1 MTELKRVV
9 IASGGTGGHFY
20 PGLALANELRSRGGW
35 EPLFLVKKG
44 DISIAALQEN
54 YYPYAEIDMIS
65 LPRSFNPAAHLSFM
79 WKAASSLA
87 VCRRIIRDFKPV
99 LVFGTGSYISFPAA
113 LAAYLTGV
121 PAMIHE
127 SNAKFG
133 LGNRLCARFVSKI
146 ALGLPIKDNPFSDR
160 SELTG
165 TPIRD
170 AFSSHADPAEARA
183 RLNLKEGVPVVLV
196 FGGSQGAR
204 RLNRAAAAAFKKL
217 KEGGT
222 AFQVLHVTGK
232 RDYAETLRF
241 YCELGLAGPPP
252 EEFTHRREPQPVS
265 PYGAPGLKILEY
277 CEGMN
282 SLYAAADLVCCRAGA
297 GTITELLHLRKPSI
311 LVPLPSSAAGHQ
323 LENAGILTRAGAAVT
338 VEEAHAFKER
348 LARELG
354 RLLAGPAAL
363 EKMRVA
369 FSALKDLPDPMRAA
383 ANIAAAMEN
392 ILAR

>member
-1 MTELKRVV
+1 MTELNTRRVV

-20 PGLALANELRSRGGW
+20 PGLALANELRARGGW

-44 DISIAALQEN
+44 DISIAVLREN
-54 YYPYAEIDMIS
+54 YYPYAEIDMVS
-65 LPRSFNPAAHLSFM
+65 LPRSLSPAAHLSFL
-79 WKAASSLA
+79 WKAAASLA
-87 VCRRIIRDFKPV
+87 VCRRVIRDFKPV

-133 LGNRLCARFVSKI
+133 LGNRLCARFASKV
-146 ALGLPIKDNPFSDR
+146 ALGLPIKDNPFRDR

-165 TPIRD
+165 TPIRE
-170 AFSSHADPAEARA
+170 AFSSPADPAGARA
-183 RLNLKEGVPVVLV
+183 RLGLKEGLPVVLF

-204 RLNRAAAAAFKKL
+204 RLNRAAAAAVKKL

-222 AFQVLHVTGK
+222 DFQAVHVAGK
-232 RDYAETLRF
+232 RDYAETLHF
-241 YCELGLAGPPP
+241 YAGLDLA
-252 EEFTHRREPQPVS
+252 
-265 PYGAPGLKILEY
+265 GAPGLKVLDY
-277 CEGMN
+277 CEDMN

-297 GTITELLHLRKPSI
+297 GTVTELLHLRKPAI

-323 LENAGILTRAGAAVT
+323 LENAGVLAGAGAAVT
-338 VEEAHAFKER
+338 VRETGALEER
-348 LARELG
+348 LAQELG

-363 EKMRVA
+363 AAMRVN
-369 FSALKDLPDPMRAA
+369 FTALKDLPDPMRAA
-383 ANIAAAMEN
+383 AGIVAAMEN
-392 ILAR
+392 ILHLK